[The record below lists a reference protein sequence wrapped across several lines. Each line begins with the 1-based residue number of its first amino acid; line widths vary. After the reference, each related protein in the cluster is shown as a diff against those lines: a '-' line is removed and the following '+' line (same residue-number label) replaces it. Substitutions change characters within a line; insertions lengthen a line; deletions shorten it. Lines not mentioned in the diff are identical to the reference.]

1 MWAQPAVQTSCLR
14 LPFFWTSAFLG
25 WNDRFLSNIPIFH
38 GEMGMTHWPD
48 EVDRHE
54 KHKEELCLFFE
65 NLPGHKLES
74 GDPMLNLL

>member
-1 MWAQPAVQTSCLR
+1 
-14 LPFFWTSAFLG
+14 
-25 WNDRFLSNIPIFH
+25 
-38 GEMGMTHWPD
+38 MTHWPD